1 MTHILSIDQGTT
13 NSKAVLVD
21 ADGTVAAVGGAPV
34 HLSLPVPGWVEQDAE
49 DLWNSVVRAIA
60 DCLTRVEGPVDIT
73 GVTVSN
79 QRESVLAWRRSDG
92 SPLGPVIGWQD
103 RRAHEWCRTITT
115 PESEAMVRRATG
127 LPIDPM
133 FSAPKI
139 NWLLAHTDEPL
150 DDLCVGT
157 VDAWLIWRLT
167 GGAEHVTDAGNASR
181 TLLFDVSQL
190 AWSDELL
197 GLFGV
202 PRRVL
207 PEVRPSDAGFG
218 KTADVPGLP
227 DGLPILAVL
236 ADSHAALYGQGCTQV
251 GMAKATYGTG
261 SSVMSP
267 TATFQVAD
275 SAVPSTL
282 AWLTDQPTYALE
294 GNVLAT
300 GAGLAWMATT
310 LGLNNSAEL
319 AELAAQVPDAD
330 GVTFVPAFSGLA
342 APHWDRTAT
351 AQISGMTQATGRAHL
366 ARAALDAVAHQI
378 CDVVEEME
386 RVGDFHISELRA
398 DGGAS
403 GSTLLMQIQ
412 ADLLGAEVAVADT
425 PEVSA
430 IGAALLGWH
439 TLGHSTV
446 ALATERRRYFPD
458 APDDQR
464 TSARQLWLD
473 ALLRSRLNRDS
484 R

>member
-13 NSKAVLVD
+13 NSKAVLVAD
-21 ADGTVAAVGGAPV
+21 DGTVSAVGGAPV
-34 HLSLPVPGWVEQDAE
+34 QLSLPAPGWVEQDAE
-49 DLWNSVVRAIA
+49 DLWDSVLRAIA
-60 DCLTRVEGPVDIT
+60 DCLAQVDGPVDID
-73 GVTVSN
+73 GVTVSS

-92 SPLGPVIGWQD
+92 TQFGPVIGWQD
-103 RRAHEWCRTITT
+103 RRAEEWCRKITT
-115 PESEAMVRRATG
+115 PQAEDVVRRGTG
-127 LPIDPM
+127 LRIDPM

-139 NWLLAHTDEPL
+139 NWLLAQTDGSV

-167 GGAEHVTDAGNASR
+167 GGAEHVTEAGNASR
-181 TLLFDVSQL
+181 TLLFDVPRL

-197 GLFGV
+197 DLFGV

-207 PEVRPSDAGFG
+207 PEVRPSNAGFG
-218 KTADVPGLP
+218 KTAGVPGLP

-236 ADSHAALYGQGCTQV
+236 ADSHAALYGQGCTRV

-267 TATFQVAD
+267 TASFQVD
-275 SAVPSTL
+275 GSTVPSTL
-282 AWLTDQPTYALE
+282 AWLTDRPTYAVE
-294 GNVLAT
+294 GNILAT
-300 GAGLAWMATT
+300 GAGLVWMATT
-310 LGLNNSAEL
+310 LGLEGAAEL
-319 AELAAQVPDAD
+319 TTLAAEVPDSA
-330 GVTFVPAFSGLA
+330 GVAFVPAFSGLG
-342 APHWDRTAT
+342 APHWDRGAE
-351 AQISGMTQATGRAHL
+351 AQISGMTQSTCRAHL
-366 ARAALDAVAHQI
+366 ARAALDAVAHQV

-386 RVGDFHISELRA
+386 RAGDFQVAELRA

-403 GSTLLMQIQ
+403 ASPLLMQIQ
-412 ADLLGAEVAVADT
+412 ADLLGREVSVSDA

-439 TLGHSTV
+439 TLGHSEV
-446 ALATERRRYFPD
+446 GLATERRRHYPD

-464 TSARQLWLD
+464 IAARQLWRH
-473 ALLRSRLNRDS
+473 ALVRSRLDLGS